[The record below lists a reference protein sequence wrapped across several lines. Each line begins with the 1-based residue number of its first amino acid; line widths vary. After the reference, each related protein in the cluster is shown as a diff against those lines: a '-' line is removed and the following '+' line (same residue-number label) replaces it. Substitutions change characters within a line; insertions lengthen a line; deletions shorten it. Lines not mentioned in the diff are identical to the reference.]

1 MSILSSNN
9 VGFQLTAEYLKTRNY
24 ICKPSHKIA
33 YKSRMFSD
41 HRLWISNKGEI
52 GEKTPLDLEITLFD
66 GLYIKTIHIRS
77 IKDLDLLES
86 MWDAKTQK
94 SRLKFKKKL
103 LSKARQ
109 RIKWKEISNEHLIFK

>member
-9 VGFQLTAEYLKTRNY
+9 AGFRPTAEYLKTRNY
-24 ICKPSHKIA
+24 ICRLSYKIA
-33 YKSRMFSD
+33 YKDRLFSD
-41 HRLWISNKGEI
+41 HRLWISNKEEI
-52 GEKTPLDLEITLFD
+52 GEKTPLDLEVTLLD
-66 GLYIKTIHIRS
+66 GSYNKTILIRS

-103 LSKARQ
+103 LSKTRS
-109 RIKWKEISNEHLIFK
+109 R

>member
-9 VGFQLTAEYLKTRNY
+9 AGFRLTAEYLKTRDY
-24 ICKPSHKIA
+24 ICRLDYNIA
-33 YKSRMFSD
+33 YKSHMFST
-41 HRLWISNKGEI
+41 HRLWISNKNKGEI
-52 GEKTPLDLEITLFD
+52 GEKTPLDLEITLLD
-66 GLYIKTIHIRS
+66 GLRNRTIPIRS

-103 LSKARQ
+103 LSKA
-109 RIKWKEISNEHLIFK
+109 ISSYINTI